1 MTELAK
7 FVDNLYA
14 HLLAAGVLTYLCHTH
29 RIQVYT
35 RVHPIHSDVSHTY
48 GEVD

>member
-1 MTELAK
+1 MTELTE
-7 FVDNLYA
+7 FIDNLYA
-14 HLLAAGVLTYLCHTH
+14 HLLTAGVLTHLHHTH

-35 RVHPIHSDVSHTY
+35 RVHPIHPDVSHTY